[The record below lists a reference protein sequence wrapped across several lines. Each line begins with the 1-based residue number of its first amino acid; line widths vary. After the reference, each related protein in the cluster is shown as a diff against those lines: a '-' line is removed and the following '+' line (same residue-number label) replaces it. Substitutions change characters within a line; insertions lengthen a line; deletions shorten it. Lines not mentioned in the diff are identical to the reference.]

1 MTRRKRRRVLLGL
14 AVAAVVLFAFGILAG
29 YVSRNDTICPNG
41 KPPIAQNSEPI
52 GPTLYMCSDGKVV
65 TK

>member
-1 MTRRKRRRVLLGL
+1 MTRRMRRRVLLGF
-14 AVAAVVLFAFGILAG
+14 AVGAVLLFAFGILAG

-41 KPPIAQNSEPI
+41 KAPIAQNSEPI
-52 GPTLYMCSDGKVV
+52 GPTLYMCSNGKVV

>member
-1 MTRRKRRRVLLGL
+1 VTRHQRRLVYLGL
-14 AVAAVVLFAFGILAG
+14 TVAAVALFAFGILAG

-52 GPTLYMCSDGKVV
+52 GPTLYMCSNGTVV